1 MTWRQSIASGGWSI
15 FGSMRGG
22 PDLGN
27 RVSNAVLRGNGKNA
41 WFGWPKL
48 PKLEALRDQWR
59 RLTDAPA
66 QSLWQRICSAR
77 RSRTH
82 PRCRKACIVNRFQT
96 GATQP
101 TR

>member
-1 MTWRQSIASGGWSI
+1 MRSPVAYSAHRPYDVDYVSTDCGTVVQRMTWRQSIASGGWSI

-48 PKLEALRDQWR
+48 PKLEALRDR
-59 RLTDAPA
+59 G
-66 QSLWQRICSAR
+66 
-77 RSRTH
+77 
-82 PRCRKACIVNRFQT
+82 
-96 GATQP
+96 GA
-101 TR
+101 